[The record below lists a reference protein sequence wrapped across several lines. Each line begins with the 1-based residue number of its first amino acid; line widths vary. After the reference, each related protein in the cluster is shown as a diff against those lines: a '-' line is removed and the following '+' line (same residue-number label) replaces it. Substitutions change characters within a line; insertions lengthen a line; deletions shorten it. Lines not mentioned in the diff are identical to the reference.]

1 MTYFET
7 GLLKIKGE
15 VIKVQEI
22 TIKATRELSEVY
34 NSDSHAPE
42 EIRRGRK
49 KVDFTIKR
57 FADNAKL
64 SQMYENGCEFAMV
77 VYNNDPTPPQAVFAL
92 DKCVFGEDSW
102 ENFDGSKY
110 VNQSLTGKATA
121 RRILLSEVSKP
132 GYGQC

>member
-1 MTYFET
+1 MAYFET

-22 TIKATRELSEVY
+22 TIKATRDLTEVY
-34 NSDSHAPE
+34 NSDSHSPE

-57 FADNAKL
+57 FADGAKL
-64 SQMYENGCEFAMV
+64 SNMYEHGCEFAMV
-77 VYNNDPTPPQAVFAL
+77 VYNNDPSPPQAVFSL

-102 ENFDGSKY
+102 ENFDGSKP
-110 VNQSLTGKATA
+110 VNQTLTGKATA
-121 RRILLSEVSKP
+121 RNVLLSTVSAP
-132 GYGQC
+132 SYTEC